1 MTATSAPP
9 IATRPAPVAGE
20 PEVAASALYPVTR
33 VHFPRWAVA
42 GGHVLLL
49 AHCLRRWRMLFNPMV
64 RLVFLR
70 QVYFVGVQG
79 LRVIALLA
87 FATGGLL
94 ATEATSVLGATNAF
108 LYDLIGWLLVTEI
121 APLFVAIVVVGRSA
135 SVIATDLALMKV
147 RGELRALE
155 QLRIDPRDYVA
166 LPRIVALTVSLIAS
180 TLYYQI
186 IAVVGGF
193 AMSALLLDVSFLEQL
208 DLLLESIRWFDMLIS
223 GLKAVAYGLTI
234 ATIACFAGLYAGTTI
249 GEVPRAQIVAYM
261 RCLTWVVAID
271 VVFAFAT
278 LRTFG
283 HGGLT

>member
-1 MTATSAPP
+1 MTASSATPVP
-9 IATRPAPVAGE
+9 AAPAPAATAVAR
-20 PEVAASALYPVTR
+20 STLYPVTR
-33 VHFPRWAVA
+33 VHFPLWSVP

-49 AHCLRRWRMLFNPMV
+49 WHCLQHWRMLFNPMV
-64 RLVFLR
+64 RLVVLR

-87 FATGGLL
+87 LATGGLFV
-94 ATEATSVLGATNAF
+94 TEATSVLGATNAF
-108 LYDLIGWLLVTEI
+108 LYDLLAWLLVTEA
-121 APLFVAIVVVGRSA
+121 APLIVAVIVIGRSA

-155 QLRIDPRDYVA
+155 QVRIDPRDYVA

-193 AMSALLLDVSFLEQL
+193 AMSALLLNVSFAEQMQ
-208 DLLLESIRWFDMLIS
+208 LLLSAIGWSDMLIS
-223 GLKAVAYGLTI
+223 GVKAVVYGLTI

-261 RCLTWVVAID
+261 RCLTWLVAID
-271 VVFAFAT
+271 VVFAFAN
-278 LRTFG
+278 LRTLG
-283 HGGLT
+283 PAGLS